1 MKDPWIQA
9 FQDRM
14 GDFELDVPVPPIA
27 RKRKVWPL
35 FVAAGAAA
43 AAAALLLLLPGHRTS
58 LSPQPLGLPGERQTA
73 LMAEA
78 LPEARPLK
86 ALYRRKSPEAAFV
99 NPTVAFQETILNEQ
113 EAVESTVNDEAGDRH
128 ESINDHPV
136 IVAEDL
142 TPEQEWW
149 QTEEPTPHRTAGGF
163 STKVHVGN
171 TFFPQASKQTVDP
184 TGIAYFHEQTAKA
197 SQDIYEATLNGNL
210 SSNYSAGSVFEPQW
224 NCRLP
229 IKAGLSIR
237 YQITPVFGVES
248 GLEYS
253 YHYAETTDQTARF
266 HFIGIPVNV
275 SARLVQWGRR
285 LQVYTTLG
293 EETEWLVAGRY
304 ESHDA
309 GSYNTTDI
317 QQHPF
322 QFSLMGAA
330 GLDFTLTPGFSLY
343 VEPGVAWHA
352 KMKVDLPSYYSQH
365 PLSFDLRAG
374 LRFTL

>member
-1 MKDPWIQA
+1 
-9 FQDRM
+9 M
-14 GDFELDVPVPPIA
+14 GDYELDVPVPSA
-27 RKRKVWPL
+27 GRKRRVWPL

-73 LMAEA
+73 LMAEV
-78 LPEARPLK
+78 LPEARPLT

-99 NPTVAFQETILNEQ
+99 DPAVTTAETVLNEQ
-113 EAVESTVNDEAGDRH
+113 EAVEPTVDEKSDVRPETTGDQ
-128 ESINDHPV
+128 PV
-136 IVAEDL
+136 IVMENFPQD
-142 TPEQEWW
+142 QEWW
-149 QTEEPTPHRTAGGF
+149 QTEEPAPRRTAERF

-171 TFFPQASKQTVDP
+171 AFSSLNSRQPVEP
-184 TGIAYFHEQTAKA
+184 TGIAIFHEQTAKA
-197 SQDIYEATLNGNL
+197 AQDYYENALNGNL
-210 SSNYSAGSVFEPQW
+210 SSNFSAGSVFEPEW

-229 IKAGLSIR
+229 IKAGLSLR
-237 YQITPVFGVES
+237 YQVTPVFGVES

-253 YHYAETTDQTARF
+253 YHYAETVDQTARF
-266 HFIGIPVNV
+266 HYIGIPVNV
-275 SARLVQWGRR
+275 SARLVQWGR

-293 EETEWLVAGRY
+293 EETEWLVAGQY
-304 ESHDA
+304 EFHQA
-309 GSYNTTDI
+309 GSYNTTYI

-330 GLDFTLTPGFSLY
+330 GLDLTLTRGFSLY

-352 KMKVDLPSYYSQH
+352 KMKGDYPSYYREH
-365 PLSFDLRAG
+365 PFSFDLRAG